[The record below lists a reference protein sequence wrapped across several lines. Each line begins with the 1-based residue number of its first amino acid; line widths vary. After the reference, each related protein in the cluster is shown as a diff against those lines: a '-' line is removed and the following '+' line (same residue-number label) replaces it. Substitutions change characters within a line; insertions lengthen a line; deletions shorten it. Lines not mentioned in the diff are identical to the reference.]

1 MTQVSLWQEQAN
13 SSDYAELC
21 NALYEREVRILAQG
35 EFNNISVLQGRLLS
49 LSHYISRAAHL
60 MVQAQTPMQLDVQN
74 ASWSS
79 KQASK
84 LPMSGQEHASICAWY
99 LSKDIS
105 LGLVVPVYFQQRVL
119 LDCVDRLD
127 RENLRIRTNVAGWFS
142 LSASASDNSICSKKA
157 YQLLKPNKKLMQ
169 AACSG
174 HRWQDNKKVPPS
186 MLSLRE
192 LLLSCSINWQN
203 FKKPLTL

>member
-1 MTQVSLWQEQAN
+1 MTQASLWQEQLN

-21 NALYEREVRILAQG
+21 NGLYEREVRLLAQG
-35 EFNNISVLQGRLLS
+35 EFNNITVLQGRLLS

-84 LPMSGQEHASICAWY
+84 APLAGQQAAAIADWY
-99 LSKDIS
+99 LSKDIA
-105 LGLVVPVYFQQRVL
+105 LGLVVPTYRDQRVL

-127 RENLRIRTNVAGWFS
+127 RDNQRIRTNVAGWFS
-142 LSASASDNSICSKKA
+142 LSDISSQDSICSKSGF
-157 YQLLKPNKKLMQ
+157 QLLKPNKKIMQ

-174 HRWQDNKKVPPS
+174 HCWQDNKKTTPS

-192 LLLSCSINWQN
+192 LLLSCNINWKN
-203 FKKPLTL
+203 FKKTLAL